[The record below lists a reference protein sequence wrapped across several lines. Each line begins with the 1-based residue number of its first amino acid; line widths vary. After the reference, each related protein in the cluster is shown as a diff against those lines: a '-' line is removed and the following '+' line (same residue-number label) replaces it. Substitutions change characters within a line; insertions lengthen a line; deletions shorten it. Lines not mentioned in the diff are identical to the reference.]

1 MQCYQNYIPILPRLT
16 KIAHEATIL
25 LGTEIQ
31 KSIIYK
37 KTFEV
42 KKCPQGPTSVIR
54 FSFFAQTIF
63 SHYFKKSMIPKN
75 KKKQFSNSNTRLIC
89 RSLSKILRPTLSNWS
104 FSRSIKLLSSLWDL
118 PTLITNMEIYRF
130 FTFSYVLEAYD

>member
-54 FSFFAQTIF
+54 FSFFAH
-63 SHYFKKSMIPKN
+63 SKSMIPKN
-75 KKKQFSNSNTRLIC
+75 NKNNLAI
-89 RSLSKILRPTLSNWS
+89 IRP
-104 FSRSIKLLSSLWDL
+104 D
-118 PTLITNMEIYRF
+118 
-130 FTFSYVLEAYD
+130 